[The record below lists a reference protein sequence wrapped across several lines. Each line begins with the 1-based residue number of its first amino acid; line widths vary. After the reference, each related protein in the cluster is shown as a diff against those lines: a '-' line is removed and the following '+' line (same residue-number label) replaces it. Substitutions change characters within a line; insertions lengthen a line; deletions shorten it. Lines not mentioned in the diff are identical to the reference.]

1 MADLIFE
8 ASRILS
14 IAAFLFYGWICL
26 ASDHMVP
33 EFERYGLAKF
43 RRLTGA
49 LELLGALGL
58 LVGYVFQPLVA
69 ISAGC
74 IFLLM
79 LLAIGTR
86 IRIRDSLLQILPALI
101 LGVLNAHIVLYEVY
115 WSAT

>member
-1 MADLIFE
+1 MAELIFE

-14 IAAFLFYGWICL
+14 IASFLFSGWICL
-26 ASDHMVP
+26 ASDRMVP

-58 LVGYVFQPLVA
+58 LVGYVIQPLVA

-74 IFLLM
+74 MSLLM
-79 LLAIGTR
+79 LLAVGTR
-86 IRIRDSLLQILPALI
+86 VRIQDPLSHILPALL
-101 LGVLNAHIVLYEVY
+101 LGALNAFIFLYAIY
-115 WSAT
+115 GLST